1 MGWNNVHQTQ
11 PHPLWQG
18 IEQDSRF
25 YFVHSYYVDPQDK
38 GIISGE
44 TTYGINFASAIT
56 RGNVFAVQ
64 FHPEKS
70 AADGLQLLKNF
81 TRWNGGL

>member
-1 MGWNNVHQTQ
+1 MGWNQLHQAR

-25 YFVHSYYVDPQDK
+25 YFVHSFYVDPVDEA
-38 GIISGE
+38 IVAGE
-44 TTYGINFASAIT
+44 TEYDIVFTSAIACD
-56 RGNVFAVQ
+56 NLFAVQ

-81 TRWNGGL
+81 AQWDGQ